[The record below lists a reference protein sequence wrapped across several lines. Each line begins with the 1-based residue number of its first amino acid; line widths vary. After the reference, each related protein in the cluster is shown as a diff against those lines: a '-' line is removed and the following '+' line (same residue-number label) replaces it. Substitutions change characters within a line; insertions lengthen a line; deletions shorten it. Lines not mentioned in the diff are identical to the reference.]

1 MHSAVYGALSVA
13 FVIAAWVLHRLL
25 GFVTGNLLHRGAPFG
40 RRGFALSSQKM
51 FVTMANFSKL
61 YIFLKP

>member
-25 GFVTGNLLHRGAPFG
+25 GFVTGNLLHRG
-40 RRGFALSSQKM
+40 
-51 FVTMANFSKL
+51 
-61 YIFLKP
+61 